1 MWLRGVGRPVRA
13 VAASAAAVALSACGV
28 FDVDSGSVTSMV
40 GAFRADQAPLGQYF
54 SFDRYA
60 AGADVDLDGPKNKV
74 LDEVFVQRSADPTV
88 SRPLAQALASP
99 AIERPVIGV
108 SSVDATYEQPGT
120 SGATLLRGEFDV
132 DQVTKRLEA
141 ALRQQRDKMVGAEG
155 ASEPP
160 NVGPPQR
167 EGAFTRLTVEGF
179 AYESDVDRDTSL
191 AVSEDTMVL
200 LPSAVPTS
208 QVLVEDRNKSRL
220 RSKAVREVAAV
231 LDDAEVYAAVLS
243 FEAVTFEGGEP
254 ALAGGFGTGLVD
266 GGERSFTVL
275 AHDSDRAVTANIA
288 ALKSLMGNETGCDGP
303 VEVTVKGRVAV
314 ASCRSDGATWGAQ
327 VLDGL
332 DASGPFTAP

>member
-132 DQVTKRLEA
+132 DQVTKRLEG
-141 ALRQQRDKMVGAEG
+141 ALVVTDGVFS
-155 ASEPP
+155 SEPP

-179 AYESDVDRDTSL
+179 AFESDVDRDTSL